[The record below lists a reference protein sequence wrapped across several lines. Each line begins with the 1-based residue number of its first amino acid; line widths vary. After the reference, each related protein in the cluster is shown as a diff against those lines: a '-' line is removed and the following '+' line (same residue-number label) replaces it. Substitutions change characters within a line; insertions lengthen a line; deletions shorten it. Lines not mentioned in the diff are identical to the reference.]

1 MRVNLYGMQP
11 SPLEPAPADAKAHW
25 LAAQLAQILRD
36 RLVLVSMGIWVL
48 VIVATPIALW
58 TMGQPGLLAALQAG
72 VLTQVVTVLLVLVR
86 AGLWRQALLAGAAV
100 PLLGWVVEVVGQASG
115 FPFGTYHYTPLLQPQ
130 LAGVPVLIPLA
141 WLMMMPPAWAMAV
154 VIVGA
159 EPGWRARLRRA
170 AVSALAFTAWDLFLD
185 PQMVAWNAWV
195 WAVPGAYFGIPLLNF
210 AGWLLVAF
218 CVSLLLAP
226 GWLPLA
232 PLLTIYA
239 ITCGHT
245 GSLCSGIHT
254 PDLTAFHRC
263 SRSGPPSRHVP
274 RARALHPVL
283 PRDTEPQDPSARH
296 AGGQDFR

>member
-1 MRVNLYGMQP
+1 MRVNLYRMQP
-11 SPLEPAPADAKAHW
+11 SLLDPSPADTKGRW
-25 LAAQLAQILRD
+25 LAAQLAEILRD

-86 AGLWRQALLAGAAV
+86 AGQPQQALLAGVAV
-100 PLLGWVVEVVGQASG
+100 PALGWAVEYVGQASG
-115 FPFGTYHYTPLLQPQ
+115 FPFGSYQYTPLLQPQ
-130 LAGVPVLIPLA
+130 LAGVPLLIPLA
-141 WLMMMPPAWAMAV
+141 WLMMMPPAWAVAV

-159 EPGWRARLRRA
+159 QPGWRARLRRA

-185 PQMVAWNAWV
+185 PQMVAWNVWV
-195 WAVPGAYFGIPLLNF
+195 WAEPGAYFGIPLVNF

-232 PLLTIYA
+232 PLIMIYA
-239 ITCGHT
+239 VTCALQTIGQLLFWQLAGPGVAGLAGMGGMLAWAYARRSAAGVP
-245 GSLCSGIHT
+245 GSAAH
-254 PDLTAFHRC
+254 
-263 SRSGPPSRHVP
+263 
-274 RARALHPVL
+274 
-283 PRDTEPQDPSARH
+283 
-296 AGGQDFR
+296 

>member
-72 VLTQVVTVLLVLVR
+72 VLTQVITVLLVLVR
-86 AGLWRQALLAGAAV
+86 AGLWRQALLAGVAV
-100 PLLGWVVEVVGQASG
+100 PLLGWAVEVVGQASG
-115 FPFGTYHYTPLLQPQ
+115 LPFGTYHYTPLLQPQ

-141 WLMMMPPAWAMAV
+141 WLMMMPPAWATAV

-170 AVSALAFTAWDLFLD
+170 AVAALAFTAWDLFLD

-239 ITCGHT
+239 ITCALQTIGQLLFWQLPGPGVAGLAGM
-245 GSLCSGIHT
+245 GSMLAWAYVRRAAVVVT
-254 PDLTAFHRC
+254 ETAAH
-263 SRSGPPSRHVP
+263 
-274 RARALHPVL
+274 
-283 PRDTEPQDPSARH
+283 
-296 AGGQDFR
+296 